1 MKTVYL
7 TPTLFFLLLFSTSL
21 RAQFECV
28 QDLQVNLGPIGSYH
42 LFPEDILSSGDLTGL
57 TATVSPDMLDCGD
70 LGPGEV
76 TLTILDGQMEV
87 YSCTVPILVQE
98 STPPVAVCDLV
109 LSVQLDAN
117 GQHLFTPDELDDG
130 SYDNC
135 TPVLFSVDPPFID
148 CDAPNPV
155 NVILTVTDTFGHS
168 NSCFVEVNWSP
179 YPNPAQAIACNDEV
193 TVYVIE
199 GESLTL
205 GPGYFLAGGPYG
217 CPSQY
222 VVSLMVNGEPRPDPV
237 VSLADT
243 NALIIASVT
252 DTENNNTCW
261 GILHVAFD
269 PACAPPFTICDT
281 ACRSTPT
288 GDCDSGHTDQDMVEW
303 PCDVTWTASCEGL
316 QSGWMPEDLVA
327 QGLAAPE
334 DAEPTII
341 NAACYLVSTAF
352 EDEVFFHAEGIR
364 VERTWSIIYWP
375 TAEIWSYTQELDIQ
389 YDGAV
394 ICDTLPWNAPVGDCD
409 SGHTLD
415 DAVEWPADITV
426 SSLFITPADLA
437 NQPGVATEDVE
448 PRLFNDCGEY
458 LVSYAD
464 LLIVLD
470 PTTLLVERTWT
481 LSNAVTG
488 QDWMYTQAITVENVS
503 TSSTVCITRENS
515 EPIPGVTL
523 VPGIETDESGCHAFG
538 DPQGVIV
545 TPVKDSPLAE
555 GVNLLDKVLI
565 QEHVLGITQL
575 TPFQIKA
582 ADLNQNGYVSTVDIV
597 AIDKILDG
605 TFVPPF
611 PHNWKFFDQVTM
623 AESMDISNPLQA
635 YHFIGVKMG
644 DVDNSFPLGAQGELP
659 EVGLVIRDEI
669 LNAGE
674 QYAVPI
680 RLDRNLRLNAL
691 SMTLQPGD
699 GEIMAISAPGLPGFS
714 ASEHVLLADGK
725 AFIQYSAPNEYLEN
739 GVAVPASSD
748 FLVLEL
754 QAGSNSILNE
764 TLTLDGSRENLLK
777 EAGSSIPRTV
787 DFDWEN
793 VIISSTITTG
803 DGTGLKFYPN
813 PVTNELHFDGLS
825 TKDQAVLHIADVS
838 GRIVFQSELHPT
850 MDLSGLVTGTY
861 FLVVE
866 FDSGE
871 RGTGTLIK
879 L

>member
-7 TPTLFFLLLFSTSL
+7 TPTFLFLFLFATSL

-28 QDLQVNLGPIGSYH
+28 TELPVNLGPTGTYL
-42 LFPEDILSSGDLTGL
+42 LFPEDLLSAGDLTGL
-57 TATVSPDMLDCGD
+57 TATITPALLDCGD
-70 LGPGEV
+70 VGPGEV
-76 TLTILDGQMEV
+76 TLAILDGQEEI
-87 YSCTVPILVQE
+87 YTCTVPILVGE
-98 STPPVAVCDLV
+98 TTPPVAVCDNG
-109 LSVQLDAN
+109 LSVELDAN
-117 GQHLFTPDELDDG
+117 GQHFFTVNELDDG
-130 SYDNC
+130 SYDEC
-135 TPVLFSVDPPFID
+135 TPVFFSIDPPFID
-148 CDAPNPV
+148 CDAPNPAIV
-155 NVILTVTDTFGHS
+155 TLTVFDESGNA
-168 NSCFVEVNWSP
+168 NSCFVSVDWNP
-179 YPNPAQAIACNDEV
+179 YPNPTQAIACNDEV

-199 GESLTL
+199 GEFLTL

-222 VVSLMVNGEPRPDPV
+222 VVSLTVNGQPRAEPV
-237 VSLADT
+237 VSIADT
-243 NALIIASVT
+243 NAMVIASVT
-252 DTENNNTCW
+252 DTENNITCW

-281 ACRSTPT
+281 ACRSTPL
-288 GDCDSGHTDQDMVEW
+288 GDCLSGHTDGDMVEW
-303 PCDVTWTASCEGL
+303 PCDISWETSCEEL
-316 QSGWMPEDLVA
+316 EIGWAPDDLIA
-327 QGLAAPE
+327 LGLATPE

-341 NAACYLVSTAF
+341 NAPCYLLATTYQ
-352 EDEVFFHAEGIR
+352 DEVFYHAEGIR

-375 TAEIWSYTQELDIQ
+375 TAEIWSYTQELNIQ
-389 YDGAV
+389 YDGTF
-394 ICDTLPWNAPVGDCD
+394 ICDTLPWTAPAGDCD

-426 SSLFITPADLA
+426 SSLFITPNDLA
-437 NQPGVATEDVE
+437 NNPNVVMEDVE

-458 LVSYAD
+458 LMTYSD
-464 LLIVLD
+464 LFTVLD

-481 LSNAVTG
+481 LGNPSTG
-488 QDWMYTQAITVENVS
+488 QDRTYVQSITVENVS
-503 TSSTVCITRENS
+503 ASSAVCVTRETS

-523 VPGIETDESGCHAFG
+523 VPGIETDETGCHAFG

-565 QEHVLGITQL
+565 TEHVLGITQL
-575 TPFQIKA
+575 TPFQLKA
-582 ADLNQNGYVSTVDIV
+582 ADLNQSGYVSTVDIV

-674 QYAVPI
+674 QYTVPV
-680 RLDRNLRLNAL
+680 RLDRNLRINAL
-691 SMTLQPGD
+691 SMTLEAGD
-699 GEIMAISAPGLPGFS
+699 GDIQDVSAPGLPGFN
-714 ASEHVLLADGK
+714 ASEHVTLADGK
-725 AFIQYSAPNEYLEN
+725 AFIQYAAPNEYLQN
-739 GVAVPASSD
+739 GVAIPASTD
-748 FLVLEL
+748 FLVLDL

-777 EAGSSIPRTV
+777 EAGSSIPRAV
-787 DFDWEN
+787 GFDWEN
-793 VIISSTITTG
+793 VIISSTITAG
-803 DGTGLKFYPN
+803 AGRQLKFYPN
-813 PVTNELHFDGLS
+813 PVADELHFDGVS
-825 TKDQAVLHIADVS
+825 TEDRGMLRVADVS
-838 GRIVFQSELHPT
+838 GRTVFQSELRPM
-850 MDLSGLVTGTY
+850 MDLSDLVTGTY
-861 FLVVE
+861 YLLVE
-866 FDSGE
+866 FASGE
-871 RGTGTLIK
+871 RGTGTLVK